1 MSSIRWCLACGLAA
15 LLAGC
20 VTVSEATR
28 SQAETR
34 RQLAQVRLGK
44 NQVEMSIV
52 EYLKSIELYDKDPE
66 AHFGLSEAYRRKGY
80 FDLAER
86 ELFKTL
92 RVDPTFL
99 DARLNLGVIYLQQE
113 RWQEAI
119 QQNDILVLEPAFLRP
134 ARALVNRGWAH
145 YKSGNTEQAERD
157 FRRALKEGGA
167 NHFAHMNLGILYYGQ
182 GELVTAIQEFDQV
195 LEILELRP
203 VELFGAS
210 EAEARFRIAQAYVRL
225 GQRVEAIEHLDVA
238 LERGGKG
245 KWGRKSKDYLAVLQ

>member
-1 MSSIRWCLACGLAA
+1 MSRIRWCLACGLAA

-20 VTVSEATR
+20 ITVSEATR
-28 SQAETR
+28 GQAEAH
-34 RQLAQVRLGK
+34 RQLAEVRLGK
-44 NQVEMSIV
+44 NQVELAIGD
-52 EYLKSIELYDKDPE
+52 YKKSIELYDEDPE
-66 AHFGLSEAYRRKGY
+66 AHFGLSEAYRRKGF
-80 FDLAER
+80 FDLAEQQ
-86 ELFKTL
+86 LFKTL
-92 RVDPTFL
+92 RVDPSFL

-119 QQNDILVLEPAFLRP
+119 QQNDILITEATFLRP

-145 YKSGNTEQAERD
+145 YKSENTEQAERD

-167 NHFAHMNLGILYYGQ
+167 NHYAHMNLGILYYGQ
-182 GELVTAIQEFDQV
+182 GELVAAIQEFDQV

-203 VELFGAS
+203 VELYGAS

-225 GQRVEAIEHLDVA
+225 GQRVEAIEHLKVA